1 MDPATLS
8 CCILNPSEP
17 NLPPKTFTFDGVY
30 GTDSTTEAIYN
41 DNGFSLVE
49 VRNIRWKNKNLCSF
63 CLLFFLFY
71 PEILRLPFHVF

>member
-49 VRNIRWKNKNLCSF
+49 VRDIRWKNKNLSI
-63 CLLFFLFY
+63 LKFY
-71 PEILRLPFHVF
+71 KPFYVF

>member
-49 VRNIRWKNKNLCSF
+49 VMDIRWKNMY
-63 CLLFFLFY
+63 LLILKFY
-71 PEILRLPFHVF
+71 KPFHVF